1 METSFPA
8 AGMARQRDV
17 KRMGVIAGMLFWRQ
31 GSIVRPGEATTDRQL
46 DQGKPGVGSFF
57 QKQRVVHKRL
67 FYLGCIQNSLILT
80 NLSVVLKTLK
90 CCAMAILETP
100 KTSGVNA
107 GKEQEP
113 FRYQHTLNLS

>member
-57 QKQRVVHKRL
+57 RSKGWYISGY
-67 FYLGCIQNSLILT
+67 F
-80 NLSVVLKTLK
+80 TLDVFK
-90 CCAMAILETP
+90 I
-100 KTSGVNA
+100 
-107 GKEQEP
+107 
-113 FRYQHTLNLS
+113 H